1 MVVFKYFTKKGWQDG
16 SEVKR
21 VDTKS
26 DGLRWSH
33 RIHTVEGNNF
43 HVLTSDLYACTVA
56 CTY

>member
-26 DGLRWSH
+26 DGLHKIR
-33 RIHTVEGNNF
+33 RINTVEGNNF
-43 HVLTSDLYACTVA
+43 HALSSDLYACTVA